1 MPGHR
6 HDPRHRVAALGNEH
20 FLTFAYASEPAAQIR
35 AQLTDS
41 HFNRHCRYIR
51 QHECSDI
58 APRRPQALLRLL
70 EIREAGAQGR
80 PSPAVAQRGARS
92 TSRKAACRSPS
103 VGAGSDGSLFAD
115 RNVLARKPENVAKSA
130 TPTVSMKTPTI
141 RPPLV
146 SG

>member
-70 EIREAGAQGR
+70 EIREAGAQGGRR
-80 PSPAVAQRGARS
+80 PLLLS
-92 TSRKAACRSPS
+92 
-103 VGAGSDGSLFAD
+103 
-115 RNVLARKPENVAKSA
+115 EE
-130 TPTVSMKTPTI
+130 
-141 RPPLV
+141 PLDLTQGGV
-146 SG
+146 QVPLGGGRLGRLPLRR